1 MSANSRPELLVE
13 EGSKGIATR
22 ARGPGAM
29 LGASAGPNTVDI
41 LISPPGDTACA
52 FVEKLGETS
61 NADTEEPRVVARN

>member
-13 EGSKGIATR
+13 EGAKALLTT
-22 ARGPGAM
+22 ARRPGAM

-41 LISPPGDTACA
+41 LKSPPCGTACA